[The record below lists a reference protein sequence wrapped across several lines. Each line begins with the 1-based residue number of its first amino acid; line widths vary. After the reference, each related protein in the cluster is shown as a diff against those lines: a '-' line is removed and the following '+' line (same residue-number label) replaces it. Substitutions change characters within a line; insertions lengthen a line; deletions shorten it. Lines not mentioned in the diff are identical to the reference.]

1 MKKTEFRQDPAIP
14 YAVIKLRSVRCIFYF
29 FVVFQSTGI
38 TICLEYAYLNNI
50 VALFDIMQWGY

>member
-50 VALFDIMQWGY
+50 VALFDIMQ